1 MVFRIRGNT
10 WGRLSVHAWPGVAL
24 LLGLP
29 LVPSPSPAQAR
40 ERTGQNESAGA
51 CTQVALSAF
60 RSCGFEVQA
69 DYWLALARCDNLK
82 GTPQRSACRE
92 AAGVERTEQRKLCA
106 EQWDEREDVCDGL
119 GDEPYAPRID
129 PAAFVAQV
137 TNPYFPLTPGTTL
150 VYEGQTAE
158 GLEHVEVQVTGD
170 TKEILGV
177 TCIVVRDTVQ
187 LAGEVVEDT
196 LDYFAQDKAGNVWY
210 FGEESKSFEEG
221 ELLDLEGSWK
231 AGRDDARPGIIM
243 KAHPKPGDLYRQ
255 EFSVS
260 VAEDLAG
267 VLALN
272 ETVTIPFGTFA
283 HSLKTKDFTPLE
295 PEVIEH
301 KFYAPGI
308 GLVLTVDLD
317 TGNRVELVEVRTP

>member
-1 MVFRIRGNT
+1 MAFRIRGIT
-10 WGRLSVHAWPGVAL
+10 WGRLSVHVWPGVVL

-29 LVPSPSPAQAR
+29 VVLSPGPAQAR
-40 ERTGQNESAGA
+40 ERTGQDESAGA
-51 CTQVALSAF
+51 CTQVAQSAF

-69 DYWLALARCDNLK
+69 DYWLAVARCDNLK
-82 GTPQRSACRE
+82 ATAQRSACRE
-92 AAGVERTEQRKLCA
+92 AAGEERTEQRKLCA
-106 EQWDEREDVCDGL
+106 EQWDERGDVCDAL
-119 GDEPYAPRID
+119 GDKPYAPRID

-158 GLEHVEVQVTGD
+158 GLEHVEVQVTSE

-187 LAGEVVEDT
+187 VAGEVVEDT
-196 LDYFAQDKAGNVWY
+196 LDFFAQDKAGNVWY

-221 ELLDLEGSWK
+221 ELVSLEGSWK

-243 KAHPKPGDLYRQ
+243 KAHPKEGGLYRQ
-255 EFSVS
+255 EFAIG
-260 VAEDLAG
+260 VAEDLAKG
-267 VLALN
+267 LALN
-272 ETVTIPFGTFA
+272 ETATVPFGTFT
-283 HSLKTKDFTPLE
+283 HSLKTEDFTPIE
-295 PEVIEH
+295 PGVIEH

-308 GLVLTVDLD
+308 GLVLSVDLD
-317 TGNRVELVEVRTP
+317 TGDRSELIDVKTP